1 MTVDLRQSSE
11 EKSEYDQIVAKQEHD
26 KNTWT
31 NKKNLG
37 TDDIEVSNLR
47 KKLVKGVLTYGNYLD
62 TRAGSY

>member
-26 KNTWT
+26 KNTWV
-31 NKKNLG
+31 NKANLG
-37 TDDIEVSNLR
+37 TDDTEVHNLR